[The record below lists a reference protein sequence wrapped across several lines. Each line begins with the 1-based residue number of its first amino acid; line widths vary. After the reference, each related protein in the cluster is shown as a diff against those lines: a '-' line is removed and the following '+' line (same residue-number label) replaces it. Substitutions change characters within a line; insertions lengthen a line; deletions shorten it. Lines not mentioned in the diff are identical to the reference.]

1 MATFSKR
8 KTFFF
13 LKHGASKKLTDF
25 LFFNIVSWI
34 LVWIYLSSSHFFILT
49 ANGRS
54 EGFFKHLP
62 PTLEVGTSSTRDVG
76 GCVTVV
82 PRKGNGLNGL
92 DFMLACKFR

>member
-13 LKHGASKKLTDF
+13 FFKHGASKKLTDF

-54 EGFFKHLP
+54 EGLSPHLP
-62 PTLEVGTSSTRDVG
+62 PTLEVGTSSGMMVG
-76 GCVTVV
+76 GMCRPVV
-82 PRKGNGLNGL
+82 PRKGTV
-92 DFMLACKFR
+92 MVYMV